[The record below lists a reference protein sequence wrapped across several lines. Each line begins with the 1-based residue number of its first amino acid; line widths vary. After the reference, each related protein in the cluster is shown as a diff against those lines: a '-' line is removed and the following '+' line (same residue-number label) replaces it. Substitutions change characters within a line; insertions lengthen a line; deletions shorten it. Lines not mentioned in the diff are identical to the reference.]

1 MKVFLRVILIVCLC
15 MLWTGAAAGIDKT
28 SKGKKTDKAKVN
40 VIKKEQKAGKT
51 DSQQGIIKTDQSRSK
66 KTYDD
71 FIDNNN
77 NGIDDRAEK
86 KVITK
91 KTTKTKK
98 EKSGSQQT
106 GEKRKK

>member
-1 MKVFLRVILIVCLC
+1 
-15 MLWTGAAAGIDKT
+15 MLWTGAVAGIDKT
-28 SKGKKTDKAKVN
+28 SKGKKTNKAKVN
-40 VIKKEQKAGKT
+40 VIEEEQKAGKT
-51 DSQQGIIKTDQSRSK
+51 DSQQGIIEIDQSRSK
-66 KTYDD
+66 KAYDD

-91 KTTKTKK
+91 KTKK